1 VWRGAPLKPISCKDN
16 ASKGPNRVD
25 SRTMLSLAAVYSA
38 RRDLS
43 RQKLFAV
50 NCTPSNDAR
59 LPIYSDFL
67 SSKKCEETCLGELKL
82 VLTHAF
88 LERYFFWIGNEFSIR
103 EEKNKKKRSAFF
115 FSVDH

>member
-1 VWRGAPLKPISCKDN
+1 
-16 ASKGPNRVD
+16 
-25 SRTMLSLAAVYSA
+25 MLSLAAVYSA

-103 EEKNKKKRSAFF
+103 EEKNKKKNVRHF
-115 FSVDH
+115 FSRLIIDKETLLNSFNRKILGYKQKQKIK